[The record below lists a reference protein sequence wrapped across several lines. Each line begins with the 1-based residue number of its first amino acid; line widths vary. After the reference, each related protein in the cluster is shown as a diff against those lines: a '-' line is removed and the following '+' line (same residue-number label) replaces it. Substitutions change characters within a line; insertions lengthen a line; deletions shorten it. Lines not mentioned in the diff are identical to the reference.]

1 MFKTRGKMNG
11 QTPSKRGALPLLLHS
26 QFNTSLWFMKTRNDA
41 PSVVKESVR
50 KTGARSESRSI
61 VQRGAESH
69 GRRHIA
75 RVSSQPDSVKYFR
88 PLCDRPVDKT
98 RSQAEA

>member
-11 QTPSKRGALPLLLHS
+11 QTPPKRGALPLLLHS

-50 KTGARSESRSI
+50 KTGARSKGEKW
-61 VQRGAESH
+61 G
-69 GRRHIA
+69 
-75 RVSSQPDSVKYFR
+75 F
-88 PLCDRPVDKT
+88 
-98 RSQAEA
+98 